1 MRLILVTSLIGHVD
15 LPQVIALYKL
25 LTTRRKQH
33 QNLRTIMA
41 GISRDDQDDLEMTLK
56 YDEEESGSSTS
67 DSKDGGQKFGI
78 LT

>member
-1 MRLILVTSLIGHVD
+1 
-15 LPQVIALYKL
+15 
-25 LTTRRKQH
+25 
-33 QNLRTIMA
+33 MA